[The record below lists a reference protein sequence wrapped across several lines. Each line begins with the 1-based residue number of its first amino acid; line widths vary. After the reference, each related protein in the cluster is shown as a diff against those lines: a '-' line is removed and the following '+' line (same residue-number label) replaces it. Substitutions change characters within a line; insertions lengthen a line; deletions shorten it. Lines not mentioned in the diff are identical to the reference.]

1 MTLAKLIFD
10 CPDRNADLY
19 YATKFLAPDD
29 VLYLE
34 HGGKKYFILSDLEF
48 ERGRKGAKV
57 DKVFSLAELTRRAKA
72 KQETGS
78 VGVIATLLRERKIRK
93 VTVPR
98 TTPFT
103 LVDGLRKKGFEVEPG
118 ENPFY
123 PERHFKTPQEK
134 KWMHHCQR
142 VTFKAIALAEKIL
155 RASSARRGLLYWKGK
170 ILTSERMREALD
182 HFLLTQGF
190 HSTYDIIAA
199 GGAQACGPHNIGS
212 GPLRPH
218 QAIIVD
224 VFPRSDETRFY
235 GDATRTFCKGR
246 ASPELKRQYAAVKAA
261 QEMAIR
267 KIRAG
272 VNAKTIWQ
280 AVHRHFESNGFPT
293 KEIAGSRQGFI
304 HGVGHGIGLDIHEE
318 PVRISSVDF
327 TLLPRH
333 VVTVEPGLYYL
344 KTGGVR
350 LEDIVSVTRNGCE
363 LFPTY
368 PKRLEIL

>member
-1 MTLAKLIFD
+1 MIPAKLIFD

-34 HGGKKYFILSDLEF
+34 HKGKKCFILSDLEF
-48 ERGRKGAKV
+48 ERGRKEAKV

-72 KQETGS
+72 RGETGA

-103 LVDGLRKKGFEVEPG
+103 LVDGLRKKGFGVEPG

-142 VTFKAIALAEKIL
+142 ITFRAIALAEKIL
-155 RASSARRGLLYWKGK
+155 RASSAKRGLLNWKGK

-190 HSTYDIIAA
+190 HSTYDIIIA
-199 GGAQACGPHNIGS
+199 GGAQACDPHNIGS
-212 GPLRPH
+212 GPLKPN

-235 GDATRTFCKGR
+235 GDATRTFCKGK
-246 ASPELKRQYAAVKAA
+246 ASPELKRQYNVVRAA

-267 KIRAG
+267 KIKSG
-272 VNAKTIWQ
+272 VNGKTIYQ
-280 AVHRHFESNGFPT
+280 AVRNYFESNGFPT
-293 KEIAGSRQGFI
+293 KEIAGSKQGFI

-318 PVRISSVDF
+318 PVRISGVDF
-327 TLLPRH
+327 TLRPKQ

-350 LEDIVSVTRNGCE
+350 LEDIVMVTKNGCK
-363 LFPTY
+363 LFPSY